1 MTLSGISTLIS
12 DVLGGHRLTEP
23 EALRLMNAQGRD
35 VLRVAAAADE
45 MRERRVG
52 DVVTL
57 ISPTIITPFIGFD
70 FDITLPYQMSG
81 SCRIRC
87 TDSRNPGNPKRHP
100 N

>member
-1 MTLSGISTLIS
+1 MTHSGISTLLS
-12 DVLGGHRLTEP
+12 DALGGHRLTEP